1 MILRICREEAEMG
14 KIVAVTMLGVG
25 LIGLFVFLANIWR
38 EKRRERLGLVT
49 NKKIHKSEIAIG
61 LNVGANV
68 G

>member
-1 MILRICREEAEMG
+1 MG

-38 EKRRERLGLVT
+38 EKRRERVGLVT

>member
-1 MILRICREEAEMG
+1 MG